1 MSIYD
6 GETRVATLTDAGS
19 HAELRF
25 HTGIGYFWLRSVE
38 AALLYLE
45 WLLDDMRIS
54 D

>member
-6 GETRVATLTDAGS
+6 GERKVATLTDAGS

-25 HTGIGYFWLRSVE
+25 HTGDGYFWLRDME
-38 AALLYLE
+38 TALRYLS
-45 WLLDDMRIS
+45 WRIKNMKVG